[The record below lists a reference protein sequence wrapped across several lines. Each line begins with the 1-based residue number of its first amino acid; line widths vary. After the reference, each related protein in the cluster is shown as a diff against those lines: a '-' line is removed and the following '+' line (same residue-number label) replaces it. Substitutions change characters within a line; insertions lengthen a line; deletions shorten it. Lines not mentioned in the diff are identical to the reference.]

1 MWAFGHYNLRNLAFY
16 AAPPVRAAVR
26 ALACA
31 IQAAITEGERMRQ
44 SIERLAAL
52 GFPPPFFAGSLI
64 EAPFDFLSD
73 TLRGMRGIMLD
84 ILRQPEKVLAAEET
98 VLRIEVEHAVTFAKA
113 TGLTAVNIPLHR
125 GSDGFMSLAQ
135 FERLYWPQL
144 KTMLLALVDNGLTPV
159 VLFEG
164 SWNQRLDYL
173 RDLPAGKI
181 VGWFQKSDI
190 FKVKETLGQTMC
202 IMGGMP
208 NSLLTGGSVPEV
220 RTRTRELCEVVG
232 KDGGFIMSTA
242 VAEMEGSK
250 LELVRAWVD
259 ATREFGV
266 Y

>member
-1 MWAFGHYNLRNLAFY
+1 
-16 AAPPVRAAVR
+16 
-26 ALACA
+26 
-31 IQAAITEGERMRQ
+31 
-44 SIERLAAL
+44 
-52 GFPPPFFAGSLI
+52 
-64 EAPFDFLSD
+64 
-73 TLRGMRGIMLD
+73 
-84 ILRQPEKVLAAEET
+84 
-98 VLRIEVEHAVTFAKA
+98 
-113 TGLTAVNIPLHR
+113 
-125 GSDGFMSLAQ
+125 
-135 FERLYWPQL
+135 
-144 KTMLLALVDNGLTPV
+144 MLLALVDNGLTPV

-208 NSLLTGGSVPEV
+208 NSLLTGGS